1 MLKVLAHAA
10 VLIGLYLALSIS
22 LGLGLQVNPLYGN
35 IGIVATAALATLYV
49 STSVSSGDNPGV
61 PVCGRNIARFSATSF
76 APRSTMAGSCGC

>member
-49 STSVSSGDNPGV
+49 YIGFV
-61 PVCGRNIARFSATSF
+61 RR
-76 APRSTMAGSCGC
+76 